1 MSEWISVDDRIPES
15 ADDLVIVYWGES
27 DENGSDI
34 CVGAIDTV
42 HIQDFFDD
50 ITCGVD
56 ESGNQMYTKWYIG
69 KGVTHWM
76 PLPEPPKN

>member
-1 MSEWISVDDRIPES
+1 MEMEWISVDDRIPES
-15 ADDLVIVYWGES
+15 ADDLVIVYWGKP

-34 CVGAIDTV
+34 CVGAKDAV

-50 ITCGVD
+50 ITCGFD

-69 KGVTHWM
+69 KGITHWM
-76 PLPEPPKN
+76 PMPQDP